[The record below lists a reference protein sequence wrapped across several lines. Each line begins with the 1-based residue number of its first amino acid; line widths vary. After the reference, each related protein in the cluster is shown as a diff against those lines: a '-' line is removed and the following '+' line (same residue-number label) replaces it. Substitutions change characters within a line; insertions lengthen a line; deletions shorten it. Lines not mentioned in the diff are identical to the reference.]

1 VSSLE
6 AFRDRCERWF
16 AASHPRREAA
26 TKPKFTWGD
35 GSDDVSLFE
44 EDDPERGDRD
54 IAAAR
59 AWRRALAAAGLAW
72 ITGPPEYGGLGL
84 SVAHQRAFDDVQR
97 GYDVVGNRLLLISL
111 GMVAPT
117 ILAHGSDGAKARY
130 LEALHDGRL
139 VACQLFSEPGAGS
152 DLASVACR
160 AERHG
165 DGWRVS
171 GQKVWTS
178 GAQFS
183 DIGLA
188 LCRTADGPRHG
199 NLTMFLVDMHAPG
212 VEIRPLR
219 QMTGGAAFNEVFL
232 DAVEVSDDDRVGDVD
247 DGWRVAMT
255 TLSNERAAIGG
266 EGFGGS
272 GLLSWD
278 RYVEMVRAL
287 GASRD
292 PSVRQELVALFVELR
307 VARLTGLRA
316 AANRR
321 VGRAG
326 PEGSFGKLALTR
338 NYRRISGLVTR
349 VLGPSLVADSGDW
362 GTFAWSSYVNGVP
375 GMRIG
380 GGTDEVLL
388 NAIAERQLGLPKEPH
403 R

>member
-6 AFRDRCERWF
+6 EFRDRCERWF
-16 AASHPRREAA
+16 AASYPRREAA

-59 AWRRALAAAGLAW
+59 AWRRALAAADLAW

-165 DGWRVS
+165 DEWRVS

-183 DIGLA
+183 DIGFA
-188 LCRTADGPRHG
+188 LCRTADGPPHG

-338 NYRRISGLVTR
+338 NYRRISDLVSG
-349 VLGPSLVADSGDW
+349 VLGPSLVADSGEW

-388 NAIAERQLGLPKEPH
+388 NAVAERQLGLPKEPN